1 MKKKLVAVLLCGCL
15 AFAGCGSGSGDG
27 EEANADNG
35 ADKGE
40 SGSLLSGN
48 KNNSSATVTPAADD
62 ETDGSGDTQGDEA
75 DTAQGAYWAP
85 QGSVVLG
92 NYSGVVVDKVEAA
105 VSDDD
110 VQYEID
116 SLLDQHSEPVE
127 ITDRNTV
134 ENGDYVCVDYTL
146 YVDGEEIDSVEDE
159 YLTIG
164 SGYYDFEDGL
174 IGALLSESKTI
185 ECEIED
191 AVYSDY
197 VGETGTYVARI
208 KSINELVTPE
218 LTDEFIAE
226 NTEFD
231 TVEAYR
237 QSIYDTLLAEAE
249 QDAADD
255 QIVAAFQKIMADSTF
270 TGLSDADV
278 QSYVDEVLSY
288 YEQYASMWG
297 MDIESLASLFFGVSY
312 DEFVEL
318 AREDGDYVVK
328 QNLILAAVVDD
339 AGITLTDEE
348 YTTALTEYAA
358 ENDFESPEAVEEYYY
373 KEDLVE
379 HFLFNKAYD
388 MIVDSIVV
396 Q

>member
-15 AFAGCGSGSGDG
+15 AFTGCGSGSGDG
-27 EEANADNG
+27 EEANAGNNTE
-35 ADKGE
+35 KGE

-48 KNNSSATVTPAADD
+48 KNNASSTVTPVPDD
-62 ETDGSGDTQGDEA
+62 GTETS
-75 DTAQGAYWAP
+75 QGAYWAP
-85 QGSVVLG
+85 EGSVVLG
-92 NYSGVVVDKVEAA
+92 TYAGVTVDKVEAV
-105 VSDDD
+105 VSDEN

-116 SLLDQHSEPVE
+116 YLLDQYSEPVE
-127 ITDRNTV
+127 ITDRITV

-146 YVDGEEIDSVEDE
+146 YVAGEEIDVVEDE

-164 SGYYDFEDGL
+164 NEYYDFENEL
-174 IGALLSESKTI
+174 IGANVGQSKTV

-191 AVYSDY
+191 YVYSEY
-197 VGETGTYVARI
+197 LGQTGTYVAMI

-249 QDAADD
+249 QDAKDE
-255 QIVAAFQKIMADSTF
+255 QTIAAFQKIIADSTF
-270 TGLSDADV
+270 SGLNDADV
-278 QSYVDEVLSY
+278 QSYVDEVVAY

-297 MDIESLASLFFGVSY
+297 MDLESLVSMFFGATY
-312 DEFVEL
+312 DEFIEM
-318 AREDGDYVVK
+318 AREDGEYTVK
-328 QNLILAAVVDD
+328 QNLILDAVIED
-339 AGITLTDEE
+339 AGIGLTDEE

-379 HFLFNKAYD
+379 HFLRNKAYD